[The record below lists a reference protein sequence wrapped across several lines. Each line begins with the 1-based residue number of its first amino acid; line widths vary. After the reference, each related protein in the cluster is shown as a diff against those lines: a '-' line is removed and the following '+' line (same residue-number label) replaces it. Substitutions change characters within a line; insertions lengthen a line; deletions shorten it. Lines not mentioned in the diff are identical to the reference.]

1 MLGDDTDTPAG
12 QTLLT
17 TNSSIAYIAAAHSSG
32 GTKILIINR
41 REPGKGQTGSI
52 GRALAMIKCYLSTYM
67 ENLTVEHTEQDVD

>member
-32 GTKILIINR
+32 GTKILINNR
-41 REPGKGQTGSI
+41 REPGKGTDRLYRASTGND
-52 GRALAMIKCYLSTYM
+52 KVLSVNIYGEFNGGT
-67 ENLTVEHTEQDVD
+67 H